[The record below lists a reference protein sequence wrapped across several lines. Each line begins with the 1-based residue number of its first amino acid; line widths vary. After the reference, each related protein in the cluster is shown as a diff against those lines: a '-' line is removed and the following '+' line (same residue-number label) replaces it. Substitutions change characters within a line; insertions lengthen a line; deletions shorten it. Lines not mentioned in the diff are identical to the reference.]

1 MNERNDS
8 DERLE
13 INDTLE
19 QENAVRDQFGEN
31 KDSASIA
38 VKADHTPVQTEPVIK
53 VQEPEL
59 PYAGFWMRFWA
70 YLADIVIIGSINR
83 IVVHPIFK
91 ALDLS
96 DSGWFSPEAIFT
108 AIVFYLYF
116 TLMTKYFRQTLG
128 KMIFGLKVVSLKE
141 GKLSWGTIL
150 FREFIGRF
158 ISKTTFVGYIIVG
171 FLPKKQGLHDI
182 FADTTVILDRR

>member
-1 MNERNDS
+1 MNERKDS

-13 INDTLE
+13 INDTVE
-19 QENAVRDQFGEN
+19 QENAMRYQIGEN
-31 KDSASIA
+31 KDSASE
-38 VKADHTPVQTEPVIK
+38 PVQTESVIK

-96 DSGWFSPEAIFT
+96 DRGWFSPEAIFT

-141 GKLSWGTIL
+141 GKLSWGTII

-182 FADTTVILDRR
+182 FADTSVILDRR